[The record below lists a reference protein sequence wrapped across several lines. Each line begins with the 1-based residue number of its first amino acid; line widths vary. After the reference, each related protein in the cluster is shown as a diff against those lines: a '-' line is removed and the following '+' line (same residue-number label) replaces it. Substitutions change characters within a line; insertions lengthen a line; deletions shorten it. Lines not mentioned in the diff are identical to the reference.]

1 MVAGDVTRRA
11 SLTAPSMHRK
21 PSVRRGSIIKGQA
34 QSQEVPW
41 DIIDRCAL
49 PLVLCHATAV
59 VLSTVLNI
67 LHLSQVSVFT
77 LFLWFSISVIG
88 SLWFYHNLQVTAA
101 GKAVLVTG
109 CDNVLGNAL
118 ARRLDD
124 LGYHVFAGFQAKA
137 GNIDADMLKEDC
149 SGRLHTLQ
157 LDITSETQ
165 SGKKTAKAGNIDAD
179 MLKEDCSGRLHT
191 LQLDITSET
200 QILSASLY
208 IIDHLP
214 EGSQGLWAIVN
225 CESWCAL
232 GELEWVP
239 FSVIR
244 RAMEVNL
251 LGPSRLVQV
260 MLPLVRRARG
270 RVVLA
275 SSILT
280 HVAAPVRGVHAAS
293 LAALDALAACLR
305 RELKPRGVDVV
316 VVAAGEYT
324 TGSAWLSEEKLL
336 EQARDMWKRLSD
348 EQKGAYGEDY
358 FEQALRS
365 LEKYTQSADADL
377 SAVTRA
383 LTDGVTRT
391 FPLPRYTPVSPRE
404 KLKSVLAEH
413 LPRSIYDGIYA
424 E

>member
-1 MVAGDVTRRA
+1 MAAGDVTRRA
-11 SLTAPSMHRK
+11 SITAPSMHRR
-21 PSVRRGSIIKGQA
+21 PSARRGSLIKGSQST
-34 QSQEVPW
+34 SQEVPW

-49 PLVLCHATAV
+49 PIVLCHALAV
-59 VLSTVLNI
+59 VLSTVLNAM
-67 LHLSQVSVFT
+67 HLSSISVFT
-77 LFLWFSISVIG
+77 LFLWFSISVTG

-124 LGYHVFAGFQAKA
+124 LGYHVFAGFQ
-137 GNIDADMLKEDC
+137 
-149 SGRLHTLQ
+149 S
-157 LDITSETQ
+157 
-165 SGKKTAKAGNIDAD
+165 KAGNIDAD

-208 IIDHLP
+208 IVDHLP
-214 EGSQGLWAIVN
+214 EGAQGLWAIIN

-239 FSVIR
+239 FSVIK

-251 LGPSRLVQV
+251 LGPARLVQV
-260 MLPLVRRARG
+260 MLPLVRRACG
-270 RVVLA
+270 RIVLA

-280 HVAAPVRGVHAAS
+280 HVSAPVRGVHAAS

-324 TGSAWLSEEKLL
+324 TGNAWLSEEKLL

-365 LEKYTQSADADL
+365 LEKYTKSADADL
-377 SAVTRA
+377 TAVTRA
-383 LTDGVTRT
+383 LSDGVTRT
-391 FPLPRYTPVSPRE
+391 FPLARYTPVSPRE
-404 KLKSVLAEH
+404 KLKSLLAEH
-413 LPRSIYDGIYA
+413 MPRSLYEGLYA
-424 E
+424 D

>member
-11 SLTAPSMHRK
+11 SITAPSMHRR
-21 PSVRRGSIIKGQA
+21 PSARRGSLIKNP
-34 QSQEVPW
+34 QSQ
-41 DIIDRCAL
+41 
-49 PLVLCHATAV
+49 
-59 VLSTVLNI
+59 S
-67 LHLSQVSVFT
+67 
-77 LFLWFSISVIG
+77 
-88 SLWFYHNLQVTAA
+88 
-101 GKAVLVTG
+101 
-109 CDNVLGNAL
+109 
-118 ARRLDD
+118 
-124 LGYHVFAGFQAKA
+124 
-137 GNIDADMLKEDC
+137 
-149 SGRLHTLQ
+149 
-157 LDITSETQ
+157 
-165 SGKKTAKAGNIDAD
+165 
-179 MLKEDCSGRLHT
+179 
-191 LQLDITSET
+191 

-208 IIDHLP
+208 IVDHLP
-214 EGSQGLWAIVN
+214 EGAQGLWAIVN

-239 FSVIR
+239 FSVIK
-244 RAMEVNL
+244 RAMDVNL
-251 LGPSRLVQV
+251 LGPARLVQV

-305 RELKPRGVDVV
+305 RELKPRGVDVEKTEDQGREAFPRFYCQV

-365 LEKYTQSADADL
+365 LEKKESDIISKDADL
-377 SAVTRA
+377 TAVTRA
-383 LTDGVTRT
+383 LSDGVTRT

-404 KLKSVLAEH
+404 KLKSLLAEH
-413 LPRSIYDGIYA
+413 MPRSLYEGLYSD
-424 E
+424 

>member
-1 MVAGDVTRRA
+1 MAAGDVTRRA
-11 SLTAPSMHRK
+11 SITAPSMHRR
-21 PSVRRGSIIKGQA
+21 PSARRGSLIKSSQPSS
-34 QSQEVPW
+34 SQEVPW

-49 PLVLCHATAV
+49 PVVLCHALAV
-59 VLSTVLNI
+59 VLSALLNA
-67 LHLSQVSVFT
+67 LHLSQISVFT
-77 LFLWFSISVIG
+77 LFLWFAISVTG

-124 LGYHVFAGFQAKA
+124 LGYHVFAGFQNKA

-165 SGKKTAKAGNIDAD
+165 FPVIQVYVVK
-179 MLKEDCSGRLHT
+179 
-191 LQLDITSET
+191 
-200 QILSASLY
+200 ILSASLY
-208 IIDHLP
+208 IVDHLP
-214 EGSQGLWAIVN
+214 EGAQGLWAIVN

-251 LGPSRLVQV
+251 LGPARLVQV

-365 LEKYTQSADADL
+365 LEKYTKSPDADL
-377 SAVTRA
+377 TAVTRA
-383 LTDGVTRT
+383 LSDGVTRT
-391 FPLPRYTPVSPRE
+391 FPLARYTPVSPRE
-404 KLKSVLAEH
+404 KLKSLLAEH
-413 LPRSIYDGIYA
+413 MPRSLYEGLYA
-424 E
+424 D

>member
-1 MVAGDVTRRA
+1 MAAGDVTRRA
-11 SLTAPSMHRK
+11 SITAPSMHRR
-21 PSVRRGSIIKGQA
+21 PSARRGSLIKGSQSA
-34 QSQEVPW
+34 SQEVPW

-49 PLVLCHATAV
+49 PIVLCHALAV
-59 VLSTVLNI
+59 VLSTVLNA
-67 LHLSQVSVFT
+67 LHLSSVSVFT
-77 LFLWFSISVIG
+77 LFLWFSISVTG

-124 LGYHVFAGFQAKA
+124 LGYHVFAGFQ
-137 GNIDADMLKEDC
+137 
-149 SGRLHTLQ
+149 S
-157 LDITSETQ
+157 
-165 SGKKTAKAGNIDAD
+165 KAGNIDAD

-208 IIDHLP
+208 IVDHLP
-214 EGSQGLWAIVN
+214 EGAQGLWAIIN

-239 FSVIR
+239 FSVIK
-244 RAMEVNL
+244 RAMDVNL
-251 LGPSRLVQV
+251 LGPARLVQV

-365 LEKYTQSADADL
+365 LEKYTKSADADL
-377 SAVTRA
+377 TAVTRA
-383 LTDGVTRT
+383 LSDGVTRT
-391 FPLPRYTPVSPRE
+391 FPLARYTPVSPRE
-404 KLKSVLAEH
+404 KLKSLLAEH
-413 LPRSIYDGIYA
+413 MPRSLYEGLYTD
-424 E
+424 

>member
-1 MVAGDVTRRA
+1 MKAFIPIPVKLSILMLEIVNSNKYID
-11 SLTAPSMHRK
+11 SSN
-21 PSVRRGSIIKGQA
+21 SVSRFLQNYSVIQEERGSIA
-34 QSQEVPW
+34 YPHA
-41 DIIDRCAL
+41 CAL
-49 PLVLCHATAV
+49 V
-59 VLSTVLNI
+59 VFFESSSDNGRT
-67 LHLSQVSVFT
+67 
-77 LFLWFSISVIG
+77 
-88 SLWFYHNLQVTAA
+88 VTAA

-124 LGYHVFAGFQAKA
+124 LGYHVFAAFQNK
-137 GNIDADMLKEDC
+137 
-149 SGRLHTLQ
+149 S
-157 LDITSETQ
+157 
-165 SGKKTAKAGNIDAD
+165 GNIDAD

-200 QILSASLY
+200 QILAASLY
-208 IIDHLP
+208 IVDHLP
-214 EGSQGLWAIVN
+214 EGAQGLWAIVN

-239 FSVIR
+239 FAVIK

-293 LAALDALAACLR
+293 LAALEALAACLR
-305 RELKPRGVDVV
+305 RELKPRGVEVV

-365 LEKYTQSADADL
+365 LEKYTKSARDDYFNILICPHYKPLDLCQDADL
-377 SAVTRA
+377 TAVTRA
-383 LTDGVTRT
+383 LSDGVTRT
-391 FPLPRYTPVSPRE
+391 FPLARYTPVSPRE
-404 KLKSVLAEH
+404 KVKSLFAEH
-413 LPRSIYDGIYA
+413 LPRTIYDALYA
-424 E
+424 D